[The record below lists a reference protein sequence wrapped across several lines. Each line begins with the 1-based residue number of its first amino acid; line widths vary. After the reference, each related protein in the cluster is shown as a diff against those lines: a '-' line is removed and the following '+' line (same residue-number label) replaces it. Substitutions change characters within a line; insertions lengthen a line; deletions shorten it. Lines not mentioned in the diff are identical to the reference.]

1 MDNQIRPMIDL
12 DVWSIISKEVPA
24 DCTMQDDDIRVLLA
38 EAGAW
43 YQMMVTSRK
52 RPLVEDRVFRT
63 EEGKSINDYETELIR
78 MIVDIW
84 ITLGGTKGVSDI
96 KYAKY
101 EHKTYGP
108 QLRFIQPLLRH
119 FGVEKKIM
127 LYQIDCGVFMEPS
140 RINKKLPLGILYNR

>member
-1 MDNQIRPMIDL
+1 MIDL
-12 DVWSIISKEVPA
+12 NVWSIISKEVPA

-43 YQMMVTSRK
+43 YRMMVTSRE

-63 EEGKSINDYETELIR
+63 EEGQSINDYDTELIR

-96 KYAKY
+96 KYCKY
-101 EHKTYGP
+101 KDKTYGP
-108 QLRFIQPLLRH
+108 QLRFIQPLLRE
-119 FGVEKKIM
+119 FDVDLDNNALANRLRRIYGTK
-127 LYQIDCGVFMEPS
+127 LY
-140 RINKKLPLGILYNR
+140 K

>member
-43 YQMMVTSRK
+43 YRMMVTSRE

-63 EEGKSINDYETELIR
+63 EEGQSINDYDTELIR
-78 MIVDIW
+78 MIADIW

-96 KYAKY
+96 KYCKY
-101 EHKTYGP
+101 KDKTYGP

-119 FGVEKKIM
+119 FGVDLDNNAVANRLRRVYGTK
-127 LYQIDCGVFMEPS
+127 LY
-140 RINKKLPLGILYNR
+140 K

>member
-1 MDNQIRPMIDL
+1 MDNQIRPMIPL
-12 DVWSIISKEVPA
+12 GVWSKIAKEVPA
-24 DCTMQDDDIRVLLA
+24 DCTVQDDDIRVLLA

-43 YQMMVTSRK
+43 YRMMVTSRE

-63 EEGKSINDYETELIR
+63 KEGQSINNYDTELIR

-84 ITLGGTKGVSDI
+84 ITLGGTKGVSDN
-96 KYAKY
+96 KYSD
-101 EHKTYGP
+101 KTYGP

-119 FGVEKKIM
+119 FGVKKKIM

-140 RINKKLPLGILYNR
+140 RINKKLPLGILFNR